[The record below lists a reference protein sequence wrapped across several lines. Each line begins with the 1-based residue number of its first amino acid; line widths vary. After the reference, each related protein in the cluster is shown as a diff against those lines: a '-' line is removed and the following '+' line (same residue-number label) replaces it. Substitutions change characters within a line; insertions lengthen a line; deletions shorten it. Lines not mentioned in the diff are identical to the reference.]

1 MTTLATHPADAP
13 GVLVVARV
21 DDFQHKCPVVDEI
34 DRGNLTVW
42 WVTTDRTLE
51 LHSLHDYL
59 DTWEDT
65 ATTHEDL
72 VTAIAAALAWAG
84 VAGTGARF
92 TGRTAGM
99 DVEATANPTG
109 ATGALLRERL
119 DTSRT

>member
-1 MTTLATHPADAP
+1 MTKLATHPADAP
-13 GVLVVARV
+13 GVLVVARAN
-21 DDFQHKCPVVDEI
+21 DFQHKCPVVDEI

-42 WVTTDRTLE
+42 WVTTDRTIE
-51 LHSLHDYL
+51 LHSLRDYL
-59 DTWEDT
+59 NTWADT

-72 VTAIAAALAWAG
+72 VTAIAAALTWAG

-109 ATGALLRERL
+109 ATRALLREPL
-119 DTSRT
+119 DTAGA